1 MSVISSTA
9 GEVHSDLG
17 ANHHMWTYAD
27 LYDNNWLAG
36 RTRTAS
42 FTWFGGYVGT
52 MACIVVDKDLRVF
65 GTTEMLR
72 FGVNGTAWG
81 GSDRT
86 DQWNLPMR
94 PVNAGAGPPAR
105 VLVAHSWKF
114 DARVLVSMAE
124 AAKTVWPI
132 LAALV

>member
-1 MSVISSTA
+1 MPVVCSTA

-42 FTWFGGYVGT
+42 FTWFGGYIGTIACVVVDANNRLVGT
-52 MACIVVDKDLRVF
+52 TDQMAY
-65 GTTEMLR
+65 
-72 FGVNGTAWG
+72 GVNGTAFG

-86 DQWNLPMR
+86 ETWNLPFK
-94 PVNAGAGPPAR
+94 PANVGAGPPAR
-105 VLVAHSWKF
+105 ILVAHGWRF
-114 DARVLVSMAE
+114 EARALVSTIE
-124 AAKTVWPI
+124 VIKSV
-132 LAALV
+132 